1 MHRRVTEFPPLLA
14 LLAIVTIA
22 GPGCAPSATPAG
34 ALDFAT
40 VRPAGELTGRWVG
53 GTNVLGGYIIIEA
66 QFRRGDAGFSGELR
80 APSENVSRLPVTDVE
95 LSGSTVAFTF
105 HSPFGAHRAAGGWDH
120 GMILGRI
127 EGGGLTGDFHLLPV
141 SELPD
146 AIAASRAGSY
156 TEGGSHHLLV
166 VRRAGGVLSWAE
178 TDPLEDG
185 ALWIAGGGLFAYS
198 TDTMFT
204 DRSIRSEPRD
214 REWAVFEDSLIEW
227 YPETRPRRV
236 TRRSNR
242 PVTQEEVTFSSG
254 GVTLS
259 GTLLLPPGDGPHP
272 AVVLVH
278 GSGPAERTSLL
289 GMARA
294 DLLLRHGIAVLL
306 YDKRGVG
313 GSSGDWQHA
322 GIEDLASDAAAG
334 VALLRQHPRIS
345 SGAVGL
351 LGHSQAGWVIPA
363 TAARGT
369 GADFLII
376 LSGGGVSPQ
385 AQEVFRARAE
395 AASAGLS
402 EDAAAELMAAKWR
415 FAASG
420 EGWDAYID
428 RVRAADPRIVA
439 LVEAPTDSGSTS
451 WALTRRFARYDPVPD
466 LQTIRVPVLVIFGA
480 DDDNVPVDR
489 AAALWRE
496 SVAPSLLS
504 VEMIPGVGHAL
515 VEQRPDRSVFPAAM
529 VRPLAEWL
537 RARSLTTER

>member
-1 MHRRVTEFPPLLA
+1 MHRRVTGFPFLA
-14 LLAIVTIA
+14 MLGIMTIVE
-22 GPGCAPSATPAG
+22 PGCAPTATRART
-34 ALDFAT
+34 LDFAT
-40 VRPAGELTGRWVG
+40 VRPAGELTGGWVG

-66 QFRRGDAGFSGELR
+66 QFRRDDAGVSGELR
-80 APSENVSRLPVTDVE
+80 APSENVSRLPVTNVE

-105 HSPFGAHRAAGGWDH
+105 HSPFGAHRATGGWDD
-120 GMILGRI
+120 GMIFGRI

-141 SELPD
+141 RELPS

-166 VRRAGGVLSWAE
+166 VRRAGGALAWAE

-204 DRSIRSEPRD
+204 DRSIRAEPRD
-214 REWAVFEDSLIEW
+214 REWAVFSDSLVEW
-227 YPETRPRRV
+227 HPETRPRRD
-236 TRRSNR
+236 TRRANR

-313 GSSGDWQHA
+313 GSSGDWQYA

-334 VALLRQHPRIS
+334 VAVLGQHPRIRR
-345 SGAVGL
+345 GAVGL
-351 LGHSQAGWVIPA
+351 FGHSQAGWVIPA
-363 TAARGT
+363 AAARGA
-369 GADFLII
+369 GADFLIV

-395 AASAGLS
+395 AAGAGLS
-402 EDAAAELMAAKWR
+402 EDAAAELMALKWR

-439 LVEAPTDSGSTS
+439 IVEAPTDSGSTS

-466 LQTIRVPVLVIFGA
+466 LQAIRVPVLVIFGA
-480 DDDNVPVDR
+480 DDDNVPVDG
-489 AAALWRE
+489 AAAIWRA
-496 SVAPSLLS
+496 SVPASLRS
-504 VEMIPGVGHAL
+504 VETIPGVGHAL
-515 VEQRPDRSVFPAAM
+515 VEQRPGRSVFPAGL
-529 VRPLAEWL
+529 VRPLGDWL
-537 RARSLTTER
+537 RVRSLTTDR

>member
-1 MHRRVTEFPPLLA
+1 MHRRVTGLLPLVA
-14 LLAIVTIA
+14 MVTLA
-22 GPGCAPSATPAG
+22 GPGCAPGATRPR

-40 VRPAGELTGRWVG
+40 VRQAGELAGRWVG

-66 QFRRGDAGFSGELR
+66 EFRRDGAGLTGELR

-95 LSGSTVAFTF
+95 LAGSTVAFTF
-105 HSPFGAHRAAGGWDH
+105 HSPFGAHRAAGRWDD

-127 EGGGLTGDFHLLPV
+127 EGGSLTGDFHLLPV
-141 SELPD
+141 RELPGP
-146 AIAASRAGSY
+146 IAARRAGSY
-156 TEGGSHHLLV
+156 TEGEGGSHHLLV
-166 VRRAGGVLSWAE
+166 VRRAGGALAWAE
-178 TDPLEDG
+178 TDPLVDG
-185 ALWIAGGGLFAYS
+185 ALWIAGGGLYAYS

-204 DRSIRSEPRD
+204 DRSIRAEPRD
-214 REWAVFEDSLIEW
+214 REFAVFADSLIEW
-227 YPETRPRRV
+227 HPETRPRRV
-236 TRRSNR
+236 TRRANR
-242 PVTQEEVTFSSG
+242 PITPEEVTFSG
-254 GVTLS
+254 DGATLS

-272 AVVLVH
+272 GVVLAH

-334 VALLRQHPRIS
+334 VALLRQHPRIRR
-345 SGAVGL
+345 GAVGL
-351 LGHSQAGWVIPA
+351 FGHSQAGWVIPA
-363 TAARGT
+363 AAALAP

-395 AASAGLS
+395 AAGARLNA
-402 EDAAAELMAAKWR
+402 DAAAELMALKWR

-428 RVRAADPRIVA
+428 HARAADPQIVA
-439 LVEAPTDSGSTS
+439 LVEAPTDSSSTS
-451 WALTRRFARYDPVPD
+451 WALARRFARYDPVPD
-466 LQTIRVPVLVIFGA
+466 LQAIRVPVLVLFGA
-480 DDDNVPVDR
+480 GDDNVPVDR
-489 AAALWRE
+489 AAAIWRG
-496 SVAPSLLS
+496 SVPASLLS
-504 VEMIPGVGHAL
+504 VEVIPGVGHAL
-515 VEQRPDRSVFPAAM
+515 VEQRPGRSVFPAAL
-529 VRPLAEWL
+529 VRSLGDWL
-537 RARSLTTER
+537 HARSLATDR

>member
-1 MHRRVTEFPPLLA
+1 MHRRVTGFPPHLA
-14 LLAIVTIA
+14 LLAIVTLA
-22 GPGCAPSATPAG
+22 EPGCAPSATRAP

-105 HSPFGAHRAAGGWDH
+105 QSPFGAHRATGGWDH
-120 GMILGRI
+120 GMIFGRI

-141 SELPD
+141 RELPG
-146 AIAASRAGSY
+146 AIAASQAGSY
-156 TEGGSHHLLV
+156 TEGGNHNLLV
-166 VRRAGGVLSWAE
+166 VRRAGGALAWAE

-204 DRSIRSEPRD
+204 DRSIRAEPRD
-214 REWAVFEDSLIEW
+214 REWAVFDHSLIEW
-227 YPETRPRRV
+227 HPETRPRRV
-236 TRRSNR
+236 TRRANR
-242 PVTQEEVTFSSG
+242 PVTQEEVTFSSS

-313 GSSGDWQHA
+313 GSSGDWQQA
-322 GIEDLASDAAAG
+322 GIEDLSSDAAAG
-334 VALLRQHPRIS
+334 VALLRQHPRI
-345 SGAVGL
+345 GAVGL

-363 TAARGT
+363 AAARGT
-369 GADFLII
+369 DADFLII
-376 LSGGGVSPQ
+376 LSGGGVPPQ

-395 AASAGLS
+395 AAGAGLS
-402 EDAAAELMAAKWR
+402 EDAAAELMALKWQ

-428 RVRAADPRIVA
+428 RVRTADPRIVA

-466 LQTIRVPVLVIFGA
+466 LQAIRVPVLVIFGA

-496 SVAPSLLS
+496 SVPASVLS

-515 VEQRPDRSVFPAAM
+515 VEQRPGRSVFPPAM
-529 VRPLAEWL
+529 VGALAEWL